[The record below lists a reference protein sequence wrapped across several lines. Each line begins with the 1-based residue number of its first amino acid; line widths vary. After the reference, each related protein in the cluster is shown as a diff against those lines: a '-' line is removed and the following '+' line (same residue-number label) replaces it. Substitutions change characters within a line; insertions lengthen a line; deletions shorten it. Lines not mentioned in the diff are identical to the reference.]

1 MHFQPKFSAVINF
14 FNEDTSYALK
24 DKKKLKKW
32 VQLIIEAHHKSLG
45 EVNFVFCSDDYLHKM
60 NLEYLQ
66 HDTLTDIITFDYCE
80 NETIS
85 GDLFISIDRVKDNAA
100 LLKIKLVD
108 ELHRVMIHGVLH
120 LIGFKDKTKQD
131 AATMRSQEEKSLILR
146 GF

>member
-1 MHFQPKFSAVINF
+1 MIHF
-14 FNEDTSYALK
+14 FNEDISYALK

-32 VQLIIEAHHKSLG
+32 VQAVIEHHHKSLG
-45 EVNFVFCSDDYLHKM
+45 EINFVFCSDDYLYKM
-60 NLEYLQ
+60 NVDYLQ

-80 NETIS
+80 ENTIS

-100 LLKIKLVD
+100 HLKIKLVD

-120 LIGFKDKTKQD
+120 LIGFKDKSQQD

-146 GF
+146 RF